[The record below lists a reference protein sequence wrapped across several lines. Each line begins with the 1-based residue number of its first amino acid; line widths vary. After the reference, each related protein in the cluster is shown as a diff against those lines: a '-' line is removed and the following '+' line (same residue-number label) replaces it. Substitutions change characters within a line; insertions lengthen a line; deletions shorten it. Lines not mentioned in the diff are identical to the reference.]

1 VKQIDGYGG
10 ALPPITF
17 DMLLPDYH
25 HEDAIRLGKKVTGG
39 QAPIDR
45 LGLERRGGIHWLM
58 FIANILSIEYT
69 A

>member
-1 VKQIDGYGG
+1 MNPDNFAHGG
-10 ALPPITF
+10 AGINDIDVTITDAATCHF
-17 DMLLPDYH
+17 DW
-25 HEDAIRLGKKVTGG
+25 GG